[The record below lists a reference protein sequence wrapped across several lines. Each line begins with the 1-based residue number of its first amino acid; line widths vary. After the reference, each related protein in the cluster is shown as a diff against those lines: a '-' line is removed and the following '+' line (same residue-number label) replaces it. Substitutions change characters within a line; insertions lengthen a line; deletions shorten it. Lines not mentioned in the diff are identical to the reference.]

1 MKMKVLAKEKDR
13 LVFVAEGLHE
23 AAANTLRRLIMSSV
37 PTLAIDEVAMERNSS
52 ALYDEALAHRLGL
65 VPLVT
70 DLKSYKEKEKC
81 ACKGKGCAQ
90 CTLTL
95 TLKAK
100 GPGSVYASSLES
112 KDPKVKAVYEN
123 MLIVK
128 LVKDQEIKLSATA
141 VLGRG
146 EQHMKFSPGLVYY
159 KGCPI
164 IAIEKK
170 SGIKKCI
177 DASSNNLAEKGDH
190 LIVKDILKWNEAMEE
205 VCEKNGM
212 KVDASKED
220 FVFFVESW
228 GQLAPKE
235 MVAKAVELFDD
246 KLDECEKLVKA
257 I

>member
-13 LVFVAEGLHE
+13 LVFMAEGINE
-23 AAANTLRRLIMSSV
+23 AAANTIRRLIMSSV
-37 PTLAIDEVAMERNSS
+37 PTLAIDEVAVERNSS

-100 GPGSVYASSLES
+100 GPGSVYASALES
-112 KDPKVKAVYEN
+112 KDPKIKAVYEN

-128 LVKDQEIKLSATA
+128 LVKDQEVKLSATA

-146 EQHMKFSPGLVYY
+146 ENHMKFSPGLVYY
-159 KGCPI
+159 KGYPI
-164 IAIEKK
+164 ITIEKK

-177 DASSNNLAEKGDH
+177 DASNNNLTEKGDN

-205 VCEKNGM
+205 ICEKNGM
-212 KVDASKED
+212 KVEASKED